1 EAPTPKAPG
10 VRPTGGTPN
19 PCDTTPL
26 PPECTPG
33 PTSIQDIQGPGFV
46 SPLKGQLVSRVPG
59 VVTAKRANGYWMQQV
74 APDATLT
81 STSSGVFVFTSSAP
95 SVSVGDSVLVSA
107 TVSDFYQLAFGET
120 VATTASLSVTE
131 LTTVTALA
139 TLSKGNPLP
148 APLALTPTT
157 VPTLYA
163 PTVAGGNVES
173 ISPVDASHSALE
185 FWEAHEGMLVS
196 VNDAR
201 VVGPGKPQF
210 GEIYVTTK
218 PDELATP
225 RGGTYLPSYAGTPS
239 GRLLVSPT
247 SGGVPAANVG
257 DILTGA
263 TTGPVD
269 WSAFGGYDIAAT
281 TLGTWTDNHL
291 QPTSAVPQADDQ
303 LAIAT
308 YNVENLAPADPQSK
322 YDALGAGVVTHLASP
337 DVIAVEEIQDNSGA
351 TDDGVVAADATIAKL
366 TAAISAAGGPAYSSA
381 SIDPVN
387 DADGGQPGGNIRS
400 VFLYNPGRVTFVS
413 KPGGDSTTPVTVS
426 TGADGS
432 PQLSAS
438 PGRVDPANAAWT
450 SSRKPLAGQFVF
462 GGKTVI
468 VVANHF
474 NSKGGD
480 QTADGRFQPP
490 NRSSEV
496 QRTQQ
501 ATVLNGFVKQVLDA
515 DARANVVLA
524 GDFND
529 YQFSGPVTT
538 LTDNGATLTDLITT
552 LPEHERYT
560 YNFNG
565 ISQVL
570 DHIFVSRPL
579 TDVQYDVVHIN
590 SEFSAQTSDHDPQVV
605 RIRPVAASTAGTV
618 TVRPKWQHAGRDVTV
633 NLQGWGPKT
642 LLTISLDGAT
652 TLATYTTKQFG
663 RGSLAVTIPASTP
676 LGAHGI
682 VVTAPDG
689 SSASASINVS
699 RACPAGMGPG
709 IFALSTE
716 GPVRPSPLEPAGELQ
731 AAAC

>member
-1 EAPTPKAPG
+1 MTALRRTLVATASLAALVSTGLVATAPLAHAVSATAPVVITEVYGGGGNSGATYRNDFIELTNTSASPVDLTGWSVQYAASTGTTWSTTPLSGQILPGQYYLVAEAAGTGGTTDLPTPDVVGTIPLSGGNGKVALVSSAAALSGCAAGCSTAAGVVDFVGYGSADDSAGGHPAPGLSNPTSAQRDVSASNTADNAADFAGEAPTPKAPG

-218 PDELATP
+218 PDELSTP

-387 DADGGQPGGNIRS
+387 DADGGQPGGNIR
-400 VFLYNPGRVTFVS
+400 
-413 KPGGDSTTPVTVS
+413 
-426 TGADGS
+426 
-432 PQLSAS
+432 
-438 PGRVDPANAAWT
+438 
-450 SSRKPLAGQFVF
+450 
-462 GGKTVI
+462 
-468 VVANHF
+468 
-474 NSKGGD
+474 
-480 QTADGRFQPP
+480 
-490 NRSSEV
+490 
-496 QRTQQ
+496 
-501 ATVLNGFVKQVLDA
+501 
-515 DARANVVLA
+515 
-524 GDFND
+524 
-529 YQFSGPVTT
+529 
-538 LTDNGATLTDLITT
+538 
-552 LPEHERYT
+552 
-560 YNFNG
+560 
-565 ISQVL
+565 
-570 DHIFVSRPL
+570 
-579 TDVQYDVVHIN
+579 
-590 SEFSAQTSDHDPQVV
+590 
-605 RIRPVAASTAGTV
+605 
-618 TVRPKWQHAGRDVTV
+618 
-633 NLQGWGPKT
+633 
-642 LLTISLDGAT
+642 
-652 TLATYTTKQFG
+652 
-663 RGSLAVTIPASTP
+663 
-676 LGAHGI
+676 
-682 VVTAPDG
+682 
-689 SSASASINVS
+689 
-699 RACPAGMGPG
+699 
-709 IFALSTE
+709 
-716 GPVRPSPLEPAGELQ
+716 
-731 AAAC
+731 